1 MGLIGNL
8 IQMLVSG
15 GLDFGF
21 NQLGNYMQNRGAD
34 QAIQDYYKAI
44 QPGQTTPFALPSQ
57 GSLQGLPGL
66 NYPNVMQ
73 PSVMNIPQGAGG
85 QLTARMANYPE
96 LIKQFFN
103 IQNRPAEQAQE
114 LEKQLYQAYGG
125 GIGKNLEERTLG
137 LDISQGRRILQ
148 GREVIPREQLQSA
161 YSEGKGLTKETELGV
176 GEPYKISAEQR
187 KLQAELTKKRTPT
200 YGQTHPT
207 VGGERRVSP
216 TEINALDKEIIKFG
230 EEYGEYD
237 PDMGTTL
244 TPLGQQLRDRGME
257 LLGLSKTMNVVGATK
272 KAKVEIEKEAKALL
286 EQQTIE
292 FRKNRQSQTGAGGY
306 IPPPITDKE
315 TRSPTPSGI
324 TNDPQIQKR
333 IMDAKKQGISIQR
346 IKDDLKA
353 KGVNPDIYTY

>member
-187 KLQAELTKKRTPT
+187 KLQAELIKKRTPT

-207 VGGERRVSP
+207 AGGERRV
-216 TEINALDKEIIKFG
+216 
-230 EEYGEYD
+230 
-237 PDMGTTL
+237 
-244 TPLGQQLRDRGME
+244 
-257 LLGLSKTMNVVGATK
+257 
-272 KAKVEIEKEAKALL
+272 
-286 EQQTIE
+286 
-292 FRKNRQSQTGAGGY
+292 
-306 IPPPITDKE
+306 
-315 TRSPTPSGI
+315 
-324 TNDPQIQKR
+324 
-333 IMDAKKQGISIQR
+333 
-346 IKDDLKA
+346 
-353 KGVNPDIYTY
+353 